1 MSVTYAS
8 ERNAAS
14 KGVPTSD
21 ALATYS
27 TWTRPADWLTLPT
40 VGPTD
45 QMFAGLYA
53 IFDND
58 ANYVAVVATTSSGT
72 YTVDWGDGSSPVTAS
87 SGVAVQYLYDYA
99 TVSSGTLTT
108 RGYKQCIVTITA
120 DTGNLTSTSIN
131 QKYVPAT
138 GPALQKYNSKWLD
151 IIVGSPYLTS
161 MLVTPNGSAVSA
173 HMLEQFTLVSK
184 SASFTDFTDKFYIC
198 FGLRQVNI
206 DADMSNV
213 TITNAMFYNC
223 INLEVVPYFDTS
235 SVTSATYMFALCS
248 NLKSVPLYNFANCT
262 NMTQMFNNCF
272 SITSIPPFNTS
283 KVTNI
288 SYMFTSC
295 YSLKTLP
302 FFNTSNVTTISNT
315 FNGCRSL
322 ISIPCYD
329 FGNVTAM
336 ENSFVNCSALESLP
350 PLNTSKAA
358 NLLNAFNGCSSLETI
373 PLLNTSNGTS
383 LFATFSN
390 CTSLKEIPA
399 LDLTNATT
407 TTSMFASCFSLQTV
421 PELDLN
427 KCANVTTMF
436 QNCSALPT
444 IGNLNT
450 PNVTNF
456 TSMFSGCTALES
468 VPDFD
473 TAKGTAMTGMF
484 NGCTNLKSE
493 GLPAYDTANVTNTS
507 SMFLGCTSL
516 VTVPTYNTSKVTGL
530 GSMFQNCSSLTAIPA
545 IDMANVT
552 TAAASFTTNDF
563 SCGKFDATGIKYTI
577 VLNNCA
583 FNQVELED
591 IMGNKLGTGTA
602 GAAVTI
608 SGNPGTDTAVSKTG
622 TWTTASKNVTITASG
637 SVTAGMYLYS
647 TVAIANISCSFNAS
661 TDTVTVTGG
670 PATAPIADT
679 VMSFST
685 IVTTTGITVYNLYYV
700 VNPSGA
706 TFQVSL
712 TPGGSPINLVNT
724 GTGTMRYALKVTN
737 VVGTTVTLDN
747 YPMAA
752 GTSSAITFRNLNTN
766 LASLRNW
773 TIVG

>member
-14 KGVPTSD
+14 KGLPPSEVV
-21 ALATYS
+21 ATYN

-184 SASFTDFTDKFYIC
+184 SASFTDFVDKFYIC
-198 FGLRQVNI
+198 LGLRQVNI

-213 TITNAMFYNC
+213 TSTSAMFYNC
-223 INLEVVPYFDTS
+223 VNLEAVPYFDTS
-235 SVTSATYMFALCS
+235 SVYAASYMFANCTS
-248 NLKSVPLYNFANCT
+248 LKSVPLYNFASCT
-262 NMTQMFNNCF
+262 TMTQMFNGCN
-272 SITSIPPFNTS
+272 SITSIPPFNT
-283 KVTNI
+283 VNVVDM
-288 SYMFTSC
+288 SYMFTNC

-302 FFNTSNVTTISNT
+302 FFNTSNVTSFSNT
-315 FNGCRSL
+315 FGGCRSL
-322 ISIPCYD
+322 VTIPFYD
-329 FGNVTAM
+329 FGNTTTLTNA
-336 ENSFVNCSALESLP
+336 FVNCSALEYLP
-350 PLNTSKAA
+350 PLNTSNVSNFVAA
-358 NLLNAFNGCSSLETI
+358 FSGCSSLDEI
-373 PLLNTSNGTS
+373 PLFDTSNVTN
-383 LFATFSN
+383 FSQAFIS
-390 CTSLKEIPA
+390 CTSLKEVPPLNMA
-399 LDLTNATT
+399 NATT
-407 TTSMFASCFSLQTV
+407 TLSMFASCFSLQTV

-436 QNCSALPT
+436 QNCNALPT

-450 PNVTNF
+450 PNVALF
-456 TSMFSGCTALES
+456 TSMFSGCIALES

-473 TAKGTAMTGMF
+473 TAKGTSMTGMF

-493 GLPAYDTANVTNTS
+493 GLPAYNTANVTNTS

-516 VTVPTYNTSKVTGL
+516 VTVPTYNTSKVTGI

-563 SCGKFDATGIKYTI
+563 SCGKFDATGMRYTI
-577 VLNNCA
+577 VLSNCA

-591 IMGNKLGTGTA
+591 IMGNKLGTGTS

-608 SGNPGTDTAVSKTG
+608 SGNPGADTAVSKTG

-647 TVAIANISCSFNAS
+647 TVAIANISCSFNAT